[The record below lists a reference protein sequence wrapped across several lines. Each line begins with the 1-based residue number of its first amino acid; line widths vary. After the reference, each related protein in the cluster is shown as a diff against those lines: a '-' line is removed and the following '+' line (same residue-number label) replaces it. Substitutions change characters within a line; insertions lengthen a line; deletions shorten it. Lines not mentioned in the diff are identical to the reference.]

1 VATLPVG
8 YPGLD
13 MHERDVST
21 FDLDPLK
28 MSLGHPVDEIL
39 GPPFFDRLVVV
50 LNYPALRMELSDPK
64 SFHYSGRG
72 REVSIR
78 RRSGLPIAEA
88 RLKVQGRTEL
98 KGDFLLN
105 SASDQAVFLFAPF
118 VTAHRPTDPTS
129 APPV

>member
-39 GPPFFDRLVVV
+39 GTPFFDRLVVV
-50 LNYPALRMELSDPK
+50 LNYPALRMELSDPN
-64 SFHYSGRG
+64 SFQYSGRG
-72 REVSIR
+72 REVSMR

-88 RLKVQGRTEL
+88 PLTVRVRTEL
-98 KGDFLLN
+98 KGDLRFSSASAHAAFLLK
-105 SASDQAVFLFAPF
+105 ASF
-118 VTAHRPTDPTS
+118 TAR
-129 APPV
+129 